1 MLLKA
6 HSTHLIDLFISIFVG
21 STIGMRINQV
31 ETAGV
36 WVTQLSMRMNGMIFN
51 ASIILD
57 QNYVFLIFVKV
68 SNSSFLLLQFFCIF
82 CYLSY

>member
-6 HSTHLIDLFISIFVG
+6 HSTHLIDLFILICIG
-21 STIGMRINQV
+21 LTIGMRINQV

-36 WVTQLSMRMNGMIFN
+36 WDTQLSITMNGMIFH

-57 QNYVFLIFVKV
+57 QSYLFLFCVKV
-68 SNSSFLLLQFFCIF
+68 SNSSYVLHQFCIF
-82 CYLSY
+82 DYLSY